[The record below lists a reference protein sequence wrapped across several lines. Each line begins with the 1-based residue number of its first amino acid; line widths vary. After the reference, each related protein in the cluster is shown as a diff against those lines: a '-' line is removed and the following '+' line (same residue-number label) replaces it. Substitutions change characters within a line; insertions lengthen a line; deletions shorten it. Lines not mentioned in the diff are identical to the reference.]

1 MIKFYKNY
9 MYKQDR
15 RGKIVG
21 IINQKTWKEINFFET
36 KKNQIR
42 ANHYHKLTDEL
53 FIIMKGKIKITLTK
67 VLSNGKLNDKSQI
80 YFIKKNDVFV
90 IKKMT
95 HHVFEIQ
102 EDSLWYNALTKKMD
116 DKNPDIVS
124 F

>member
-9 MYKQDR
+9 MYKEDR

-21 IINQKTWKEINFFET
+21 IINQKSWKEINYFET

-53 FIIMKGKIKITLTK
+53 FIVMKGKIKITLTK

>member
-9 MYKQDR
+9 MYKEDR

-21 IINQKTWKEINFFET
+21 IINQKLWKEINYFET

-53 FIIMKGKIKITLTK
+53 FIVMKGKIKITLTK

>member
-1 MIKFYKNY
+1 
-9 MYKQDR
+9 MYKEDR

-21 IINQKTWKEINFFET
+21 IINQKSWKEINYFET

-53 FIIMKGKIKITLTK
+53 FIVMKGKIKITLTK

>member
-9 MYKQDR
+9 MYKEDI

-21 IINQKTWKEINFFET
+21 IINQKSWKEINYFET

-53 FIIMKGKIKITLTK
+53 FIVMKGKIKITLTK